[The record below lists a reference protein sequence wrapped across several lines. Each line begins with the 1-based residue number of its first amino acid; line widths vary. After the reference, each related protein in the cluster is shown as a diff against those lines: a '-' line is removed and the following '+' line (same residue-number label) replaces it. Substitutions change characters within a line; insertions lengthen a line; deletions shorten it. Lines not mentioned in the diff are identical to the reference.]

1 MENYVWEWPDP
12 TAGELRRFVERDFGE
27 CLVNALRDVG
37 VTLGVIIFAD
47 KCPPVSA
54 WLGWIFGW
62 IAERELATIPEE
74 IKEKLVHVD
83 RARYEAAHGL
93 FPSLGRVELDAA
105 RMDIVDVVAWLRN
118 EFPAAGVE
126 YLPDDFGS

>member
-1 MENYVWEWPDP
+1 MEKYVWKWPDP

-37 VTLGVIIFAD
+37 VTLGVITFAD

-54 WLGWIFGW
+54 WLGWI
-62 IAERELATIPEE
+62 AEREPATIPEE
-74 IKEKLVHVD
+74 IKGKLSQINE
-83 RARYEAAHGL
+83 ARYEAAHGP

-105 RMDIVDVVAWLRN
+105 RMDIVDVMAWLRN

>member
-1 MENYVWEWPDP
+1 MDKYIWEWPDP

-37 VTLGVIIFAD
+37 VTLGFMTFISD
-47 KCPPVSA
+47 CPPIPA
-54 WLGWIFGW
+54 WLNRAGK
-62 IAERELATIPEE
+62 LATIPEE

-93 FPSLGRVELDAA
+93 FPSLGRMGLDAA
-105 RMDIVDVVAWLRN
+105 RMDIVDVMMWLRN